1 MTSEDYP
8 SLKAIYLERAK
19 TTNERNL
26 NYSYYAGAAGLVLLL
41 MSGFSGNSNALI
53 LVIALVLLV
62 YGAASAIIMHTG
74 LNSFDAVWRKNVEEF
89 CTAINGAEILRR
101 VEEELYGDA
110 IQYPDVV
117 FTENYMITFKEF
129 GDIYLVRDIDQ
140 VEVTEYRQRRSGMP
154 DTFIYSLNCYSGAR
168 YAFLSSDEDYIRE
181 IFHEIRRRHPEVEL
195 TPSAHAYFFPTSV
208 RVE

>member
-1 MTSEDYP
+1 MPEDYP

-19 TTNERNL
+19 TTNERRL
-26 NYSYYAGAAGLVLLL
+26 SYSYTIGAISFVGAVFFGAVGVFDQPYFLISLIGLVY
-41 MSGFSGNSNALI
+41 SAVTIFFFTNGIRSFNALWKKN
-53 LVIALVLLV
+53 IAQFCE
-62 YGAASAIIMHTG
+62 AI
-74 LNSFDAVWRKNVEEF
+74 K
-89 CTAINGAEILRR
+89 GAEILRR

-154 DTFIYSLNCYSGAR
+154 DTFIYSLNCYSAAR
-168 YAFLSSDEDYIRE
+168 YAFLSSDEDHIRE